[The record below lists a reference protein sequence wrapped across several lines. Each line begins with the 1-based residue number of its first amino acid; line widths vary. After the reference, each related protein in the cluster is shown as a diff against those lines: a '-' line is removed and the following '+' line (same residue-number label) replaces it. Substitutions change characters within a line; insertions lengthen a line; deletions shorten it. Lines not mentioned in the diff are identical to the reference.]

1 MQIRS
6 LAMILTGAVLGF
18 SLAVGGAVLAGR
30 DSGSGDLPWAE
41 ARLLAEVLERVKREY
56 VEPVSDRQLMENAI
70 RGMVT
75 GLDPHSQFLTAEQ
88 FEEIRISTSGNYS
101 GVGLEVHLE
110 NDRVTVVAPIEGAP
124 AARAGIQPG
133 DVILSIDGLK
143 VDNRSIHDTILR
155 MRGRPGTPVE
165 LTVAREG
172 LPSPLDFSLIR
183 SNVQVRSVIARTLEP
198 GYGYV
203 RITQFSDSTAG
214 DLNRALRTLVA
225 RSPRGMDGLVLDLR
239 NNPGGVL
246 EAAVEVAD
254 LFLERGVIVSASGR
268 SREATFRHDAR
279 AGDLLDGAPMVVLV
293 NKGSASAAEIVAGA
307 LKDHRRAT
315 IVGSRTFGKGSVQT
329 VMPLSEGRAIKL
341 TTSRYF
347 TPSGESIQGDGIVP
361 DVELDDME
369 VTLAGLGN
377 GPGRNREA
385 GPLADADIRRA
396 FQVLRGGQ
404 PLQTRLDAR

>member
-18 SLAVGGAVLAGR
+18 SLAVGGAVLASR
-30 DSGSGDLPWAE
+30 DSGSSDLPWAE

-56 VEPVSDRQLMENAI
+56 VEPVSDRQLMESAI

-110 NDRVTVVAPIEGAP
+110 NDQVIVVAPIEGAP
-124 AARAGIQPG
+124 AARAGILPG

-183 SNVQVRSVIARTLEP
+183 SNVQVHSVIARTLEP
-198 GYGYV
+198 GYGYI

-214 DLNRALRTLVA
+214 DLNRALKTLV
-225 RSPRGMDGLVLDLR
+225 RSPRGIQGLVLDLR

-254 LFLERGVIVSASGR
+254 LFLEQGVIVSASGR

-315 IVGSRTFGKGSVQT
+315 VVGSRTFGKGSVQT

-369 VTLAGLGN
+369 VTLASLGN
-377 GPGRNREA
+377 GPGRNR
-385 GPLADADIRRA
+385 GTGLLADADIRRA

>member
-1 MQIRS
+1 
-6 LAMILTGAVLGF
+6 MILAGAVLGF
-18 SLAVGGAVLAGR
+18 SLAIGGAVLAGR
-30 DSGSGDLPWAE
+30 EAGSGTADLPWAE

-56 VEPVSDRQLMENAI
+56 VEPVTDHQLMESAI

-75 GLDPHSQFLTAEQ
+75 DLDPHSQFLTADQ
-88 FEEIRISTSGNYS
+88 FEEVRISTSGNYS

-110 NDRVTVVAPIEGAP
+110 EDRVTVVAPIEGAP
-124 AARAGIQPG
+124 AARAGILPG

-143 VDNRSIHDTILR
+143 VDDRSIHDTILR
-155 MRGRPGTPVE
+155 MRGRPGTPVA

-172 LPSPLDFSLIR
+172 LPSPLDFSLVR
-183 SNVQVRSVIARTLEP
+183 SNVQVHSVIARTLEP
-198 GYGYV
+198 RYGYV
-203 RITQFSDSTAG
+203 RITQFSDSTAA
-214 DLNRALRTLVA
+214 DLNRALKALTRAPGGL
-225 RSPRGMDGLVLDLR
+225 DGLVLDLR

-246 EAAVEVAD
+246 EAAVEVTD
-254 LFLERGVIVSASGR
+254 LFLERGVIVTASGR
-268 SREATFRHDAR
+268 SRDATFRHDAR

-315 IVGSRTFGKGSVQT
+315 VVGGRTFGKGSVQT

-369 VTLAGLGN
+369 VSLASLGDGRGRRQDAGL
-377 GPGRNREA
+377 
-385 GPLADADIRRA
+385 LADADIRRA